1 MDLSEETFKK
11 KYLLYKSKYSKLKAQ
26 LGGRD
31 VKVYSKADSKFQFT
45 VDLDENDDAYSFKTQ
60 VIAKSQDKTFGYNAI
75 EIYPYD
81 EKSSR
86 CTGIKK
92 ININASDN
100 QLCFAINKALEE
112 KFVVKGPARAG
123 FNLTHEPLKNFEG
136 TITFGNLTFS
146 GKITSG
152 QTDNNTYLILTDAEG
167 IIKYDNVIYAGTFKN
182 NLPNGYGVQKIQFE
196 EIADGNNEKITEEI
210 IEGNWV
216 DGQIEGWGKIITP
229 TGTQI
234 TGLFIDSKL
243 FAGKKVYPCGLVE
256 KGFFK
261 DNKLVKGDVIYSTGL
276 IESGDFV
283 DNKLV
288 EGTVTLSDGSIY
300 SGKFFNNFLINGK
313 VQYAD
318 GDTLEGNWINGKL
331 NGEGTAT
338 YKNIGI
344 DKGTFVD
351 GVFVA
356 GTKYD
361 FKLKTV
367 EKGNFVNQLLQG
379 PGSIR
384 EISPITSKKDFDEGN
399 FTNTKISQGIFERG
413 RLIDGELDEGDFIGL
428 KLVAGTKTIYPSKD
442 IYSGEFVNG
451 KLQGPGTKIMGNGMI
466 YQGEFADGELIQG
479 TLTTANKEIKWEGC
493 FSNGK
498 LVGIGKIIFSK
509 GKTLSGE
516 FSDGQIVS
524 GTIIH
529 RSGKEET
536 GKFIAGKLVSGTI
549 TSSTGKKTN
558 IELSPS
564 EIAKLT
570 KLAAGKSSNISE
582 SEDLWTLSADGQRI

>member
-1 MDLSEETFKK
+1 MELSEETFKK
-11 KYLLYKSKYSKLKAQ
+11 KYLLYKSKYAKLKAQ

-45 VDLDENDDAYSFKTQ
+45 VDLDENDDAYSFKNQ

-100 QLCFAINKALEE
+100 QLCFAINKALEGT
-112 KFVVKGPARAG
+112 FVVKGPARAG
-123 FNLTHEPLKNFEG
+123 FNLTHEPLKDFEG
-136 TITFGNLTFS
+136 TITFGDITFS
-146 GKITSG
+146 GKIKSG
-152 QTDNNTYLILTDAEG
+152 QTDNNTYLTLTDAEG
-167 IIKYDNVIYAGTFKN
+167 IIKYNNVIYAGTFKN
-182 NLPNGYGVQKIQFE
+182 NLPSGYGVQKIQYE
-196 EIADGNNEKITEEI
+196 EITDGNNGKIIEEI
-210 IEGNWV
+210 TEGNWV
-216 DGQIEGWGKIITP
+216 DGQLEGWGKIITP

-234 TGLFIDSKL
+234 TGLFSGSKL
-243 FAGKKVYPCGLVE
+243 FAGKIVYPSGLVE
-256 KGFFK
+256 NGFFK
-261 DNKLVKGDVIYSTGL
+261 DNKLVKGQVIYSTGL
-276 IESGDFV
+276 IEDGDFV

-288 EGTVTLSDGSIY
+288 KGTVTLSDGSIY
-300 SGKFFNNFLINGK
+300 SGTFLNNILTKGK

-318 GDTLEGNWINGKL
+318 GDTIEGTWINGKL
-331 NGEGTAT
+331 NGKGTTT
-338 YKNIGI
+338 YKNGGI

-356 GTKYD
+356 GTKFD

-399 FTNTKISQGIFERG
+399 FTNTKMSRGIFDSG
-413 RLIDGELDEGDFIGL
+413 KLIDGEYDEGDFIGW
-428 KLVAGTKTIYPSKD
+428 KLVKGKKIIYPNEE
-442 IYSGEFVNG
+442 IHSGVFSNG
-451 KLQGPGTKIMGNGMI
+451 KLQGQGTKTMGNGMV
-466 YQGEFADGELIQG
+466 YEGEFVNGELIQG
-479 TLTTANKEIKWEGC
+479 TLTTGNKEIKWEGC

-498 LVGIGKIIFSK
+498 LVGIGTITFRK

-516 FSDGQIVS
+516 FSNGQIVS

-529 RSGKEET
+529 KSGKEET

-549 TSSTGKKTN
+549 KSPTGKETKV
-558 IELSPS
+558 ELSPS
-564 EIAKLT
+564 EIAKL
-570 KLAAGKSSNISE
+570 AAKEFSNKSE
-582 SEDLWTLSADGQRI
+582 SEDLWMFSEDGQRI